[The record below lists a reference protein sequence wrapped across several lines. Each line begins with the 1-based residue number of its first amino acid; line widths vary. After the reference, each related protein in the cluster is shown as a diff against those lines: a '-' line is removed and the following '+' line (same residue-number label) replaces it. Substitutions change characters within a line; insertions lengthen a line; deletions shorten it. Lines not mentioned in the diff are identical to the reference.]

1 MERSRQFQFTKK
13 VNRLTL
19 LRLFNVFLTTKNNFS
34 QRLVSDEL
42 EVDEPDTVDID
53 AESVDLLKESEFL
66 PRHFQFPKTE
76 DDLLIDEMEEAN
88 GMWS

>member
-1 MERSRQFQFTKK
+1 MLPYTSIVHFFSNRQKK
-13 VNRLTL
+13 TL
-19 LRLFNVFLTTKNNFS
+19 S

-42 EVDEPDTVDID
+42 EADEPDGVNID
-53 AESVDLLKESEFL
+53 AENVDLLKESEFL
-66 PRHFQFPKTE
+66 PRHFQFPNAE